1 MAMWNGNLNYNRAVR
16 VCLLAAGMALVLAPG
31 AAAAPPEAQAPAGT
45 LFGTVYDASGA
56 VVPNA
61 TVIVSNAELRTRDMT
76 TTGAVGSFEFAGLAA
91 GRYTVEVLK
100 PGFARLRLS
109 DVVLEPN
116 QSRHLPLTLQ
126 IGSISERIDVVAAG
140 AKKTAAPEGA
150 PQRVRVG
157 GNVQATKLVKM
168 VKPVYPPAAKAAGIE
183 GAVLLEAVI
192 ARDGSVQSLRVMNS
206 QIDPDLARA
215 AVEAVSQWQYE
226 PTLLNGEPVEVLADI
241 TVNFTL
247 RPNE

>member
-1 MAMWNGNLNYNRAVR
+1 MWNRNVRLKSAVTAPSF
-16 VCLLAAGMALVLAPG
+16 AAGMAWTLMAL
-31 AAAAPPEAQAPAGT
+31 AAAMSPGAQAPAGK
-45 LFGTVYDASGA
+45 LFGTVYDATGA

-61 TVIVSNAELRTRDMT
+61 TVIVSNAEAGTRDMT
-76 TTGAVGSFEFAGLAA
+76 TTSAIGGFEFAGLAA

-116 QSRHLPLTLQ
+116 QSRHLPLSLQ
-126 IGSISERIDVVAAG
+126 VGSISERIEVVAPA
-140 AKKTAAPEGA
+140 ARKAPAPETVA
-150 PQRVRVG
+150 QPARIG
-157 GNVQATKLVKM
+157 GEVQPPKMVKM

-183 GAVLLEAVI
+183 GAVLLQAVI

-206 QIDPDLARA
+206 RIDPDLARA
-215 AVEAVSQWQYE
+215 AVEAVSQWRYQ
-226 PTLLNGEPVEVLADI
+226 PTLLDGEPAEVLVDV

-247 RPNE
+247 RAEQ

>member
-1 MAMWNGNLNYNRAVR
+1 MWNQNANSKSAVSAR
-16 VCLLAAGMALVLAPG
+16 LFAAGMAWTLMALAAVMSPG
-31 AAAAPPEAQAPAGT
+31 AQALARK
-45 LFGTVYDASGA
+45 LFGTVYDATGA

-61 TVIVSNAELRTRDMT
+61 TVIVSNAEAGTRDMT
-76 TTGAVGSFEFAGLAA
+76 TTSATGAFEFAGLAA

-100 PGFARLRLS
+100 PGFARLRQS

-116 QSRHLPLTLQ
+116 QSRHLPLSLQ
-126 IGSISERIDVVAAG
+126 VGSISERIDVVAPA
-140 AKKTAAPEGA
+140 ARKTPA
-150 PQRVRVG
+150 PQTVAQPARIG
-157 GNVQATKLVKM
+157 GEVQPPKMVKM

-183 GAVLLEAVI
+183 GAVLLQAVV

-215 AVEAVSQWQYE
+215 AVEAVSQWRYQ
-226 PTLLNGEPVEVLADI
+226 PTLLDGEPVEVLVDV

-247 RPNE
+247 RADQ